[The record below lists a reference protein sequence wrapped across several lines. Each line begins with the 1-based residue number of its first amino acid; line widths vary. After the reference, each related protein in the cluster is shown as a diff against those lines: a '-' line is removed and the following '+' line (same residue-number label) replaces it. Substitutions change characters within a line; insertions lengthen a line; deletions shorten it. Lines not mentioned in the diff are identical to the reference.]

1 MTEHFHRQCGTAIY
15 TTSYPTCQAKNSLVL
30 LCYNSQMK
38 ILIITTNGITSLFQS
53 WPERLQAR
61 GLARRGHT
69 VRAITY
75 LGKHDF
81 NRLERETIDGVE
93 VRRVRRRGWLS
104 LGLAYQL
111 LRQPRPDIVH
121 LHHLSNQLAFEAT
134 LLCKLRRIP
143 LVMTPHGLF
152 HDPYLVAD
160 RDRPFDAPP
169 RYAELILTIR
179 QLLTALRRHFKP
191 KRHLKNFLNHSPLLM
206 MDRVIPLSQH
216 GRSVLRRLGV
226 PDERIRVVPNAID
239 EDWAKEVEA
248 EKSQTELPAD
258 LQDFA
263 GPLVLYLG
271 QLKYRKGFDLLAR
284 AIPLIQQECPEVRFV
299 FAGHSPIHEAELL
312 RLADLANAR
321 DRIVLLHNVSETDKA
336 ALFRQAARTG
346 VYVLPTRYEG
356 FGIPLLEAMSLDCP
370 VVTTDIPVIDELIR
384 DGENGL
390 LFPLEDVENLAQAV
404 LRVLQEPNLRYTLA
418 AGGRQTVS
426 RYYTP
431 EIIDQLEEIYR
442 ELSGKVGSLTE
453 QKQVN

>member
-1 MTEHFHRQCGTAIY
+1 
-15 TTSYPTCQAKNSLVL
+15 
-30 LCYNSQMK
+30 
-38 ILIITTNGITSLFQS
+38 
-53 WPERLQAR
+53 
-61 GLARRGHT
+61 
-69 VRAITY
+69 
-75 LGKHDF
+75 
-81 NRLERETIDGVE
+81 
-93 VRRVRRRGWLS
+93 
-104 LGLAYQL
+104 
-111 LRQPRPDIVH
+111 
-121 LHHLSNQLAFEAT
+121 
-134 LLCKLRRIP
+134 
-143 LVMTPHGLF
+143 
-152 HDPYLVAD
+152 
-160 RDRPFDAPP
+160 
-169 RYAELILTIR
+169 
-179 QLLTALRRHFKP
+179 
-191 KRHLKNFLNHSPLLM
+191 M